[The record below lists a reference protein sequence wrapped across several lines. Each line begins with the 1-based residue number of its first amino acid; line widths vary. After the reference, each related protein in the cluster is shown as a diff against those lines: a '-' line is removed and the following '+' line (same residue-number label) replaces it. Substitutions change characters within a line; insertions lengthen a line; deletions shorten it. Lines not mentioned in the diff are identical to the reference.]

1 MFYRY
6 QYLAILILI
15 YSSCSPSKE
24 QIIQD
29 FTNHYT
35 AIIESD
41 SPDFAD
47 ILSSDSNVYI
57 DKMNNADGSS
67 FAEILDLGRTY
78 KIPYLTVLYFT
89 QLKNSNQ
96 KSDTDTFLKFLY
108 SNSINLFS
116 FYDVYGIS
124 EDNTKIG
131 NENFIAIFRN
141 LNGQN
146 KLDWVRMT
154 HEEDQYKIDLLYILE
169 HAEHRILKDFKDT
182 ILNDFGGDTNQYLED
197 FFNRDGRTI
206 LGVDEFKTLLT
217 KHRDNFSV
225 GVIVK

>member
-1 MFYRY
+1 MLYRY
-6 QYLAILILI
+6 QYLVILILI

-41 SPDFAD
+41 SPDFAH
-47 ILSSDSNVYI
+47 IFSSDSNVYI
-57 DKMNNADGSS
+57 DKMNHTDGSS
-67 FAEILDLGRTY
+67 FAEILDLGRTF

-89 QLKNSNQ
+89 QLQNSNQ

-131 NENFIAIFRN
+131 NENFIAVFRN

-154 HEEDQYKIDLLYILE
+154 YEEDQYKIDLLYILE
-169 HAEHRILKDFKDT
+169 HADRRILKDFKDG

-197 FFNRDGRTI
+197 VFNRDGTTI
-206 LGVDEFKTLLT
+206 LGKDEYQTLLT
-217 KHRDNFSV
+217 KHRNNFSV